1 MKKQRRALRLGIF
14 IAASLILF
22 VVAIYL
28 IGSQG
33 NLFSSTT
40 DLHSSFKDIRGLT
53 VGNNVRFAGINVG
66 TVKDIQIV
74 SDTSV
79 VVTMSVRDKYTEFIF
94 KNSTVEIGQEGL
106 MGGKIVLISS
116 GTAETGQVKNGDYL
130 LVKEGMDIQGMI
142 AQAQVMLEEATGTVA
157 NLRSVTGKI
166 DEGNGDIARLINS
179 NDMTTQLSITTRRLN
194 SSMSDLNNITQKI
207 NSGQGDVGRLINDN
221 SITTQLEGIMA
232 NLNETSVKV
241 DEAVGGL
248 QQTVHTIN
256 NGDGVL
262 PRLLHD
268 KELGLSVDTA
278 INRVDQGVYEVTR
291 AANTIA
297 DSWIFRLFSKKKKN
311 NEATPTQPATQVNQ
325 QPKEYTV
332 EPGDTIVVPADESQN
347 PEILKKEN

>member
-1 MKKQRRALRLGIF
+1 MKKQKRALRLGIF
-14 IAASLILF
+14 IAAAIILF
-22 VVAIYL
+22 VVAVYL

-79 VVTMSVRDKYTEFIF
+79 VVTMSVRDKYTEFIY
-94 KNSTVEIGQEGL
+94 KNSQVEIGQEGL

-116 GTAETGQVKNGDYL
+116 GNAETGEVENGDIL

-142 AQAQVMLEEATGTVA
+142 AQAQIMLEEATGTVA

-166 DEGNGDIARLINS
+166 DEGDGDIARLIND
-179 NDMTTQLSITTRRLN
+179 NRLTTELN
-194 SSMSDLNNITQKI
+194 SASSRINTSLGHINQLTAKI
-207 NSGQGDVGRLINDN
+207 NNGQGDLGKLVNDDQ
-221 SITTQLEGIMA
+221 ITTELNQILASLNSTAASADSAMHQLH
-232 NLNETSVKV
+232 
-241 DEAVGGL
+241 
-248 QQTVHTIN
+248 QTTYAIN
-256 NGDGVL
+256 HGDGTL

-268 KELGLSVDTA
+268 RQMGLQIDTA
-278 INRVDQGVYEVTR
+278 VAKVDQGVVEITR

-297 DSWIFRLFSKKKKN
+297 DSWIFRLFSKKRKKN
-311 NEATPTQPATQVNQ
+311 EPAPQP
-325 QPKEYTV
+325 V
-332 EPGDTIVVPADESQN
+332 EEFNVKSGDTIIIQEDGSP
-347 PEILKKEN
+347 LKK